1 MNRNEWVWVMI
12 YGLGGKIK
20 EREDINANPIVFVF
34 FSMSVETTMA
44 RFQ

>member
-1 MNRNEWVWVMI
+1 MGMGYDLWFR
-12 YGLGGKIK
+12 GRKKK